1 MMLSG
6 YFLSCCYRICH
17 MCQSR
22 LQQPPPVLI
31 PIAECRTIP
40 SSVRSA
46 LELTGHQMALLL
58 FIKQEVKWRW
68 AGTQHMMDERVW
80 LWMSKDDRP
89 EAIFVTGLKESC
101 YQWKEGN
108 LFLFVLLILF
118 LRQVLAVLLMVPSN
132 LPCSYVSHPRAGI
145 VGMQNLQV
153 GCRLTFPPG
162 GLALSDW

>member
-6 YFLSCCYRICH
+6 YFLSYYYRICH
-17 MCQSR
+17 ICLSR
-22 LQQPPPVLI
+22 LQQPPLVLI

-46 LELTGHQMALLL
+46 LELIGHQMALFL

-68 AGTQHMMDERVW
+68 ASTQCMMDKRVW

-89 EAIFVTGLKESC
+89 EPIFVTGLKESC
-101 YQWKEGN
+101 CLWKESK
-108 LFLFVLLILF
+108 LFLLVLLILF

-145 VGMQNLQV
+145 VGMQN
-153 GCRLTFPPG
+153 CTG
-162 GLALSDW
+162 GL